1 MVKHILLGLLC
12 ALVLFILIT
21 VIRAIFFVPKKKKYA
36 PLPEEKVDVDRALK
50 NLSSAIQYRTV
61 SYTDPEK
68 TDWEQFRL
76 FHQFLADT
84 YPLITKNLS
93 RELISE
99 ASLMYRWKGKNPDL
113 DPIALL
119 SHQDVVPVPESTL
132 EDWKYPP
139 FDGTNDGEFIYGRG
153 ALDMKNHLIC
163 VMEAVETLLEEGFV
177 PERDVYLCFGHN
189 EEVVAGDG
197 SGAKVMMETLRDRGI
212 TLDSVLD
219 EGGAVLPVTVK
230 GLINKKLVGV
240 GISEKGYCDCQ
251 ISLDSNGG
259 HSSQPPKHTGLG
271 KMARVICDIENH
283 QFKAKLMPFM
293 HSLIE
298 SIGRNATYPAR
309 LVVCNHRLLSPVITA
324 VMKSIPP
331 AACMVRTTTAV
342 TMAQASPAPNVL
354 PQKSSITVNFRMMPG
369 TTTEDVKAHIR
380 KVVKNKDIKIKVIR
394 TKEASPFSP
403 TDSRAFNV
411 IRDIYERQSP
421 DYIVAPYLVMGGTDA
436 CYYEPICKN
445 VYRFAPFNVTVA
457 LLRTTHNTNE
467 RVPVNTIED
476 GVVFFKRYIERMAK
490 E

>member
-1 MVKHILLGLLC
+1 MGKYILLGLLC

-21 VIRAIFFVPKKKKYA
+21 VIRAIFFVPKKRKYA
-36 PLPEEKVDVDRALK
+36 PLPEEKIDVDRALK
-50 NLSSAIQYRTV
+50 NISSAIQFRTV
-61 SYTDPEK
+61 SYSDADK

-76 FHQFLADT
+76 FHKFLADA
-84 YPLITKNLS
+84 YPLITKTLN
-93 RELISE
+93 REVISD
-99 ASLMYRWKGKNPDL
+99 ASLLYHWKGKNPDL

-119 SHQDVVPVPESTL
+119 SHQDVVPISENT
-132 EDWKYPP
+132 EKDWKYPP
-139 FDGTNDGEFIYGRG
+139 FSGTNDGEFIYGRG

-189 EEVVAGDG
+189 EEVVAGSG
-197 SGAKVMMETLRDRGI
+197 SGASAIMETLRSRGV

-219 EGGAVLPVTVK
+219 EGGAVLPVRVK
-230 GLINKKLVGV
+230 GLIEKKLVSV
-240 GISEKGYCDCQ
+240 GISEKGYCDCE
-251 ISLDSNGG
+251 ISLNSKGG

-271 KMARVICDIENH
+271 KMAEVISDLENH

-293 HSLIE
+293 RSLIE
-298 SIGRNATYPAR
+298 SVGRNAAYPAR
-309 LVVCNHRLLSPVITA
+309 LVVCNHRILTPVITA
-324 VMKSIPP
+324 IMKSIPP

-342 TMAQASPAPNVL
+342 TMAHGSQAPNVM
-354 PQKSSITVNFRMMPG
+354 PQKSSIVANFRMMPG
-369 TTTEDVKAHIR
+369 TTTKDVEEHIR
-380 KVVKNKDIKIKVIR
+380 KVVKNKDIEIKVIR

-411 IRDIYERQSP
+411 IRDIYESQSP

-445 VYRFAPFNVTVA
+445 VYRFAPFNMTVE
-457 LLRTTHNTNE
+457 LLRTTHATNE
-467 RVPVNTIED
+467 RVPVSTVGE
-476 GVVFFKRYIERMAK
+476 GVEFFKRYIERMAK